1 MKKLFISLL
10 LAVTPFGAA
19 FAEGAFDGVN
29 LQLGL
34 GASMTKSQQNQS
46 AWFAVYGEP
55 YNQSFTFNKTN
66 LVGSVSLG
74 YSYGF
79 SNQLNLAANVF
90 YNASS
95 NNAGSNTQA
104 FSDGSSMTRTMSL
117 KNVMGISL
125 EPGYYFDKNFL
136 GFLKLGIA
144 QASSS
149 QSYSFSDGGSLDSEN
164 FGNTNGFLLGLGGKY
179 ALTES
184 LYLGA
189 EFYQINFAKKTNNY
203 SSGAGTIYESS
214 LTISNQ
220 PTYNYGGLTLGY
232 RF

>member
-1 MKKLFISLL
+1 MKKLLISLIF
-10 LAVTPFGAA
+10 AITPLGTV

-29 LQLGL
+29 IQLGL

-46 AWFAVYGEP
+46 AWFQVYGDP
-55 YNQSFTFNKTN
+55 IDQSFTFNKTN
-66 LVGSVSLG
+66 LVGSASLG

-79 SNQLNLAANVF
+79 SNQFNLAANIF

-95 NNAGSNTQA
+95 NSAGVNTQR

-117 KNVMGISL
+117 KNVMGVSL

-136 GFLKLGIA
+136 GFLKLGYA

-149 QSYSFSDGGSLDSEN
+149 QSYSFSDGGTLDPEN

-179 ALTES
+179 AFTDNF
-184 LYLGA
+184 YLGA
-189 EFYQINFAKKTNNY
+189 EFYQISFAKKTNNY
-203 SSGAGTIYESS
+203 RYEAGTIYESS
-214 LTISNQ
+214 FTISNQ
-220 PTYNYGGLTLGY
+220 PTYNYGGLFIGY